1 MPRGSR
7 SSSTQDPTLHPAGLP
22 HGEAGNEGEGGS
34 PAWAQLRD
42 PPCRA
47 QHRASPG
54 HRQPLAEVMGAP
66 RGTRPHGL
74 GVPQERQRGAST
86 QSAPGPR
93 SGSTPRPTR
102 VTPAPKGS
110 PRPPGQ
116 APTGASP
123 DPSLWDTP
131 RAPTG
136 GSKPRAGTKPRH
148 STSPTQP
155 QGVSAL
161 RPPRSRQRAPSPQP
175 PTPPS
180 PKIAPMAAARSLVAP
195 VFG

>member
-1 MPRGSR
+1 MGSAPGPSLPSSAPSVPRSPPAFSRGDGS
-7 SSSTQDPTLHPAGLP
+7 PTWHEAPRFGGAP
-22 HGEAGNEGEGGS
+22 GEATWCLH
-34 PAWAQLRD
+34 AL
-42 PPCRA
+42 
-47 QHRASPG
+47 
-54 HRQPLAEVMGAP
+54 
-66 RGTRPHGL
+66 
-74 GVPQERQRGAST
+74 
-86 QSAPGPR
+86 SAPGPR

-136 GSKPRAGTKPRH
+136 GSKPRVDIKPMA

-161 RPPRSRQRAPSPQP
+161 CPPHGRQRAPSLPPHQVQKLRPWQQP
-175 PTPPS
+175 GRWWHRFLGDPSCITTFTPLGVC
-180 PKIAPMAAARSLVAP
+180 I
-195 VFG
+195 